1 MNTTHSYVS
10 SILNTLTL
18 IHQHNFNILVIILQV
33 YYIIDNY
40 KFISNSQS
48 NLSLIVSRSLF
59 VESGNIL
66 KFSNKTA

>member
-1 MNTTHSYVS
+1 MNPTYSCFKNFIHTYLDT
-10 SILNTLTL
+10 SI
-18 IHQHNFNILVIILQV
+18 NFNILVIILQV

-40 KFISNSQS
+40 NFISNSPS
-48 NLSLIVSRSLF
+48 NLSLIASRSLF